1 MSVVRLTHGYRF
13 KSRLIIAILQVL
25 DALLYLL
32 PIKKRGMP
40 SDPDRILL
48 MKPDHFGDLLMLSS
62 VLPLLKQR
70 YPAAKLDV
78 ACQQVSAEILKD
90 NPHIQKCVTLEHPL
104 YLRTKQGVVAS
115 IASLFSTVRA
125 LKKENYDL
133 CLNMRDA
140 AGDLILLAR
149 WGGCACIVGHATGG
163 FGPFLDVV
171 APWREG
177 KHEVE
182 HYLEVLETIGINAS
196 ITDCGYELYHTPEDV
211 IFVERMIERFHKHPF
226 VIIHPGSGDV
236 RKLND
241 PIEWIKIVTEVPE
254 NTCIAITGT
263 RNEQKL
269 FEEISRL
276 VTRPLIDL
284 TGELSIHQLALLFGK
299 AAHVYALDS
308 LAAHLAAFSGVPATV
323 YWPDFNDL
331 NQWRPLGGFVKII
344 KTTQEKQ

>member
-13 KSRLIIAILQVL
+13 KSRLIIAMLQVL
-25 DALLYLL
+25 DALLCML
-32 PIKKRGMP
+32 PLKKRGMP
-40 SDPDRILL
+40 SKPDRILL

-62 VLPLLKQR
+62 VLPLFKQR

-78 ACQQVSAEILKD
+78 ACQQASAEVLKD
-90 NPHIQKCVTLEHPL
+90 NPHIQKCVSLDHPL
-104 YLRTKQGVVAS
+104 YLRTKQGIGAS
-115 IASLFSTVRA
+115 IVSLFSTVRA
-125 LKKENYDL
+125 LKREKYDL

-149 WGGCACIVGHATGG
+149 LGGCGCIAGHATGG
-163 FGPFLDVV
+163 FGPLLDVV

-182 HYLEVLETIGINAS
+182 HFLEVLEAIGINAG
-196 ITDCGYELYHTPEDV
+196 ITDCGYELYQTPEDM
-211 IFVERMIERFHKHPF
+211 IFVEQMIERFRKHPF

-236 RKLND
+236 RKLID
-241 PIEWIKIVTEVPE
+241 PKEWVKIITDVPE

-263 RNEQKL
+263 RDEQKL
-269 FEEISRL
+269 FKEISRL

-299 AAHVYALDS
+299 AAHVYTLDS
-308 LAAHLAAFSGVPATV
+308 LAAHLAAFSGATTTV
-323 YWPDFNDL
+323 YWSDFNDL
-331 NQWRPLGGFVKII
+331 NQWRPLGNFVNFI